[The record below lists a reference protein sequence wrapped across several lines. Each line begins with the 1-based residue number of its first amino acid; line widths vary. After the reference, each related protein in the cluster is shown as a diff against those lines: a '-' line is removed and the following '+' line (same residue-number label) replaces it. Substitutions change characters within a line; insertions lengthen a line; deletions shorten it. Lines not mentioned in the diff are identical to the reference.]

1 MNPAERPARRCAAIS
16 AGVSTP
22 GADNDVM
29 ERLQEVG
36 VLTVV
41 VEQRLGRALG
51 INPTDLAAMDR
62 LITEG
67 PLTGR
72 ELADRLR
79 ISTAASTHVVDRL
92 ERAGHVRRRAHE
104 TDRRKVL
111 VDPVEESVV
120 RLLDHLRPLLD
131 GVERLVGALSPAD
144 REVVSRFL
152 GDVVAVYT
160 SAADAMTADRPVSW
174 IEGNS

>member
-1 MNPAERPARRCAAIS
+1 MNPAERPARRYAAIP
-16 AGVSTP
+16 AGVPSP
-22 GADNDVM
+22 GVGNDVM

-36 VLTVV
+36 ALTLV

-67 PLTGR
+67 PLTAR

-92 ERAGHVRRRAHE
+92 ERAGHVRRRAHG

-120 RLLDHLRPLLD
+120 HLLDHLRPLLG
-131 GVERLVGALSPAD
+131 GVERLVDALSPAD

-152 GDVVAVYT
+152 GDVVEVYT
-160 SAADAMTADRPVSW
+160 SAADAMTDSPNRGEPR
-174 IEGNS
+174 